1 MIAVMKHMAEEQA
14 DDRDHSHIHATL
26 AMITWLESTLKM
38 QLSLSYSVTVVLW
51 LFEIHIL
58 FTQPVTDKAVHD
70 IFTPKYMRGTQ

>member
-14 DDRDHSHIHATL
+14 DGHDHSHIRAIL

-38 QLSLSYSVTVVLW
+38 QLSLFYSITVVVLW

-70 IFTPKYMRGTQ
+70 IFTPK